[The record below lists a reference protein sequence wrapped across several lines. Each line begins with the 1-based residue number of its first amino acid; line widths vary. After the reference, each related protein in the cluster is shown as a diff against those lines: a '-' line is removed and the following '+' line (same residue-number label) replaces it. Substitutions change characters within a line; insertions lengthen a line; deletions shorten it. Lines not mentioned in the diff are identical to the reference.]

1 MSIEHGPFT
10 SDEKFIL
17 LALEKHPDHTFHF
30 HGVRITWNQLRWA
43 KETMFKKWV
52 ELWHLKKEIFMPMD
66 ICNRETFFTALYDK
80 VKYTDPENAEKLKC
94 FMY

>member
-17 LALEKHPDHTFHF
+17 VFLENHPDNDIYFHN
-30 HGVRITWNQLRWA
+30 VRITWNQFRWA

-52 ELWHLKKEIFMPMD
+52 ELWHLKKEIFIPVD
-66 ICNRETFFTALYDK
+66 SCNRETFFTALYNS
-80 VKYTDPENAEKLKC
+80 VRCADPTNAEKLKR
-94 FMY
+94 FIY